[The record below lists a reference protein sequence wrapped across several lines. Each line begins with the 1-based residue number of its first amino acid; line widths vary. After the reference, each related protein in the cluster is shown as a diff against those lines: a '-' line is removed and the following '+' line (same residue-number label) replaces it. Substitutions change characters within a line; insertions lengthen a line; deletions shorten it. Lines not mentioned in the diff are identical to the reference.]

1 MVTFLQTTGL
11 HKGVRKMTKNE
22 HTLTL
27 STKHIKNELKEDYII
42 KIDKLLNLCNDISLL
57 DLIKKLLEKSV

>member
-1 MVTFLQTTGL
+1 ML
-11 HKGVRKMTKNE
+11 KNE

-27 STKHIKNELKEDYII
+27 STKHIKNELKEEYITIII
-42 KIDKLLNLCNDISLL
+42 KRLRLCNDISLL